1 MDPNNIPFN
10 TLKDPTS
17 SGNQLQRPF
26 CGKFDYMVLIC
37 PTFVHNKTYDGFVD
51 HDSRIFVIE
60 YQKEEV
66 KLRLKLSCHFFFR
79 GWTGSLFWT
88 IALPQ
93 RMWKA
98 ELASWSLVAFQA
110 AMQEQHL
117 GSDTADHQHRKN
129 IPRKRSHHRFFL
141 YCVGQNLERH
151 LWGLCWQALSG
162 RVQGTDG
169 RAEKEKNLLI

>member
-17 SGNQLQRPF
+17 SGNQLQGPF

-66 KLRLKLSCHFFFR
+66 KLRLKLSCHFFFQGMNRLIVLDDCAASKDVKGCTSQLVSR
-79 GWTGSLFWT
+79 GFSARNAGT
-88 IALPQ
+88 
-93 RMWKA
+93 
-98 ELASWSLVAFQA
+98 AF
-110 AMQEQHL
+110 
-117 GSDTADHQHRKN
+117 G
-129 IPRKRSHHRFFL
+129 F
-141 YCVGQNLERH
+141 
-151 LWGLCWQALSG
+151 
-162 RVQGTDG
+162 
-169 RAEKEKNLLI
+169 